1 MFDAIGSNISKIF
14 EKISSKK
21 NISEGDVS
29 EAMREVR
36 ISLLEADVSLSV
48 AKEFIN
54 KAKEKIIGQDIVKNV
69 KSGDMVVKIFND
81 LLIDLLGSESSEINL
96 TDKEPNIILMTGL
109 QGSGKTT
116 TSAKLAN
123 FLLKKKNK
131 NKILLAS
138 LDTSRPA
145 AM

>member
-54 KAKEKIIGQDIVKNV
+54 KAKEKIISQDI
-69 KSGDMVVKIFND
+69 D
-81 LLIDLLGSESSEINL
+81 
-96 TDKEPNIILMTGL
+96 
-109 QGSGKTT
+109 
-116 TSAKLAN
+116 
-123 FLLKKKNK
+123 
-131 NKILLAS
+131 
-138 LDTSRPA
+138 
-145 AM
+145 